1 MNKSFLYAFCVLLSS
16 GAMWSSCSSDD
27 SESEQ
32 TTTKME
38 AGKTYH
44 MTVNATKEGDTR
56 ALSLSP
62 SGSNIV
68 ATWSTTENIDV
79 QYNGSSLGTLH
90 PHPNDDA
97 SKAYLSGTVT
107 PKVDIDALPVE
118 MTLQFPRKDM
128 NYTGQD
134 GTLEKISTHYDYAT
148 ATANFNLVDGILTP
162 PETTPVTFK
171 SQQAIVKFILKDA
184 SLQDESINALDVS
197 ELRVSATNLKTSGS
211 TTGDI
216 TITPSSPTSELYAAL
231 RDIDGTEVTL
241 TARVNNTYYV
251 YRKDNVTFA
260 NGTYRP
266 ITVKMSPLNNGI
278 SLANINPGYIGWVV
292 GDDGNVYAKPA
303 DVPSGYKA
311 VAMVANV
318 YKDDNNVVHRLAIA
332 LEDESGGQ
340 MTQSAASTAASGH
353 SSITIGERTIT
364 WRLPTLADWKKMFIG
379 CGNGASIEATEVNYT
394 CFNAKLA
401 TVGTALKNDYYWSSI
416 GTNYLFFN
424 GTKVKMDNYDVEG
437 LAHYARACFEF

>member
-1 MNKSFLYAFCVLLSS
+1 M
-16 GAMWSSCSSDD
+16 
-27 SESEQ
+27 
-32 TTTKME
+32 
-38 AGKTYH
+38 
-44 MTVNATKEGDTR
+44 
-56 ALSLSP
+56 
-62 SGSNIV
+62 
-68 ATWSTTENIDV
+68 
-79 QYNGSSLGTLH
+79 
-90 PHPNDDA
+90 
-97 SKAYLSGTVT
+97 
-107 PKVDIDALPVE
+107 
-118 MTLQFPRKDM
+118 
-128 NYTGQD
+128 
-134 GTLEKISTHYDYAT
+134 
-148 ATANFNLVDGILTP
+148 
-162 PETTPVTFK
+162 
-171 SQQAIVKFILKDA
+171 
-184 SLQDESINALDVS
+184 
-197 ELRVSATNLKTSGS
+197 
-211 TTGDI
+211 
-216 TITPSSPTSELYAAL
+216 
-231 RDIDGTEVTL
+231 
-241 TARVNNTYYV
+241 
-251 YRKDNVTFA
+251 
-260 NGTYRP
+260 
-266 ITVKMSPLNNGI
+266 
-278 SLANINPGYIGWVV
+278 